1 MASERPDDLTAG
13 KESPREGKGVQGTSD
28 QAARGPEEQGNVGGE
43 SKWSGLFFFVAISFC
58 RKYSLEEGRATHSSI
73 LAWEIPRTE
82 ESGGLS
88 AWESYSQTRLRTHL
102 HSERHTF
109 GCMN

>member
-73 LAWEIPRTE
+73 LAWEIPWTE
-82 ESGGLS
+82 EPGGRQS
-88 AWESYSQTRLRTHL
+88 AVAQSQTQLKRL
-102 HSERHTF
+102 SRHKAI
-109 GCMN
+109 